1 MQVIKLL
8 IADDHNILRQ
18 GLINILNDYEDI
30 CIVAEAED
38 GNGLVRK
45 YELFKPDVVLTDI
58 EMPGLSGLAA
68 AIKIIES
75 DPYAKIL
82 FLSMHYSDE
91 YIVKIDEIGGKGLVS
106 KEIIRDELVAAIRTV
121 AGGESYFMGKTANEL
136 FQIKER
142 YNKTLKVDSKNA
154 LSKREL
160 VILKLI
166 AEGLS
171 SDLIADKLHVGKRT
185 IDFSRT
191 QIMRKLE
198 IETLHQ
204 LLVYAIEN
212 KEKYKFY

>member
-38 GNGLVRK
+38 GNALVRK

-68 AIKIIES
+68 AMNIIET
-75 DPYAKIL
+75 DPHAKIL

-121 AGGESYFMGKTANEL
+121 AAGESYFMGKSANEL

-142 YNKTLKVDSKNA
+142 YSKSLKADSKNA

-171 SDLIADKLHVGKRT
+171 SDMIADKLHVGKRT

-198 IETLHQ
+198 VETLHQ

-212 KEKYKFY
+212 KDKYKFY